1 LKKFSFE
8 LQPVL
13 EFREYEQNEAEGEL
27 AKALAVEHEIE
38 ENLKI
43 IAQQYA
49 SVKARMKDSRN
60 IDDIFSQNQYNR
72 LLDYQKEELLK
83 QLAEA
88 KLVTDEKRK
97 ILAECMKKT
106 TALEKLKE
114 MQLDEYKA
122 AAKAK
127 ENKQREEISEIK
139 INADI
144 KNSIKK

>member
-1 LKKFSFE
+1 MKKFSFE